1 MHCPVYAAS
10 MVTSE
15 QLCQIW
21 FDSARVR
28 ATQSET
34 EVKIH
39 ARAHIHE
46 CVKNTVRNATQSE
59 TPHSQKRKITRGA
72 HPRNPSAC
80 GTNAHQQ
87 RLDLDQRQERERER
101 ERERQ
106 RQTYQPKTYSPAGR
120 SAGMRTRSTISRVGS
135 APPWPSSMPWHIAA
149 GIPNCIQGGAKPTP
163 VCCISLRG
171 IGQRAHVEPS
181 GVVPSVT
188 YVPLKK
194 ISLPPCAGPPDQRR
208 P

>member
-1 MHCPVYAAS
+1 MREKHS
-10 MVTSE
+10 
-15 QLCQIW
+15 QK
-21 FDSARVR
+21 R
-28 ATQSET
+28 
-34 EVKIH
+34 H
-39 ARAHIHE
+39 
-46 CVKNTVRNATQSE
+46 TVRNATQSE
-59 TPHSQKRKITRGA
+59 TENHTRRAPSQ
-72 HPRNPSAC
+72 S
-80 GTNAHQQ
+80 Q
-87 RLDLDQRQERERER
+87 RLRHQRASATARFGPTPRERERER
-101 ERERQ
+101 ERE
-106 RQTYQPKTYSPAGR
+106 TYQPKTYSPAGR